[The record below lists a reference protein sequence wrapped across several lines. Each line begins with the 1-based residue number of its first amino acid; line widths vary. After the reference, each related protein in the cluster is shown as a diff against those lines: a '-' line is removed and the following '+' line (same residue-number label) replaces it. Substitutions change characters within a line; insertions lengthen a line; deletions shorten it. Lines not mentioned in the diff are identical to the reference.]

1 MTGHD
6 DWHGL
11 TFNPARGNPSS
22 VGALA
27 EQMTD
32 TSTWLKEAFTVLE
45 SVKNQKDTWTGE
57 ASKAFADKLGELPDL
72 LDDAHQSLRDAGK
85 ALTGWQDTLAA
96 HQRKAIELETEA
108 RKALKEAGEADA
120 AASQAA
126 ERANQPITY
135 PADDPAAA
143 QAAQA
148 QSQGLVD
155 AASTAAKTAEA
166 AWDRLEGIR
175 RQAHDLQD
183 RWEDDADLVADAL
196 ENATD
201 IAPGLLDAI
210 GDFFSDMGD
219 WVVDHLGEIGDIAGI
234 ISAIAGALAFIPIL
248 TPVMGPV
255 ALIAGG
261 IALAAHGSEMAVE
274 GKWDEPGAWVGLG
287 ADALGML
294 PLAGPALK
302 GASAATDTLHMVD
315 GLSTAVTTGGKVFL
329 DDAVRVA
336 QQAPEVSKVFE
347 QMGRGI
353 AQTVGGNADTI
364 AKVSQNS
371 FNLVTQVPVA
381 ANTFA
386 SNDDAEKAADA
397 AGYVSGAGAAAQ
409 SIGEWSDAADRARTL
424 GSSLSDFAK
433 AVG

>member
-126 ERANQPITY
+126 ERANQPIMY

-219 WVVDHLGEIGDIAGI
+219 WVVDHLGEIGD
-234 ISAIAGALAFIPIL
+234 
-248 TPVMGPV
+248 
-255 ALIAGG
+255 

-409 SIGEWSDAADRARTL
+409 SIGEWSDAADGARTL